1 MLYAI
6 GDIHGCAR
14 ELELLIAQISP
25 TSNDTVVFLGD
36 YIDRGP
42 DSKGVVDLILN
53 LKTKTNVVALKGNHE
68 QLFIDFLESPQ
79 SPGAG
84 VFILNGGGATLASYP
99 GPGGSFEI
107 PERHIE
113 FFYGLKLFHQ
123 TDTHFFVHAGVPMK
137 DLDEITVDDENAL
150 LWSRQ
155 PFLSS
160 EHLWTKM
167 IVHGHT
173 PVEHPEIRSNRINLD
188 TGCVYN
194 GYLTALELPTGRII
208 QVARESIGHRTQ
220 ASQLVDENRVAVRF
234 SGRLPVK
241 AKTASGSRI
250 FETLNYNQFGLLMR
264 EIAAADSVPEF
275 VKNQTIEGTIGFA
288 GPSAIDFEGVVVR
301 VESRNHIRLY
311 GVSLTRVTNGN
322 DGREWV
328 ERQLASGQAAS
339 GQLASG
345 QLASGQAASKTK
357 NAKPK
362 DPT

>member
-25 TSNDTVVFLGD
+25 TSDHTVVFLGD
-36 YIDRGP
+36 YVDRGP
-42 DSKGVVDLILN
+42 DSKGVIDLILD
-53 LKTKTNVVALKGNHE
+53 LKTKTNVVALRGNHE
-68 QLFIDFLESPQ
+68 QLFLDFLESPQ

-107 PERHIE
+107 PERHMQ
-113 FFYGLKLFHQ
+113 FFYDLKVKYE
-123 TDTHFFVHAGVPMK
+123 TDTHFFVHAGVPIK
-137 DLDEITVDDENAL
+137 PLDQITDADEDIL

-160 EHLWTKM
+160 QYKWKKM

-173 PVEHPEIRSNRINLD
+173 PVASPEFENNRINLD

-194 GYLTALELPTGRII
+194 GSLTALEVTSGKVFQI
-208 QVARESIGHRTQ
+208 HRVRTAIEEQ
-220 ASQLVDENRVAVRF
+220 RQPALIDENRVAVRF
-234 SGRLPVK
+234 TGRMPV
-241 AKTASGSRI
+241 TVRTNSGSRV

-264 EIAAADSVPEF
+264 EIAEPSPTLQLS
-275 VKNQTIEGTIGFA
+275 KNQKIKGTIGPE
-288 GPSAIDFEGVVVR
+288 GPAAICFEGIVAR
-301 VESRNHIRLY
+301 IESRSDVRLY

-322 DGREWV
+322 EGREWI
-328 ERQLASGQAAS
+328 ERPSDE
-339 GQLASG
+339 
-345 QLASGQAASKTK
+345 T
-357 NAKPK
+357 
-362 DPT
+362 

>member
-25 TSNDTVVFLGD
+25 KADDTVVFLGD
-36 YIDRGP
+36 YVDRGP
-42 DSKGVVDLILN
+42 DSKGVIDLILD

-68 QLFIDFLESPQ
+68 QLFLDFLESPQ

-113 FFYGLKLFHQ
+113 FFYGLKVKYE
-123 TDTHFFVHAGVPMK
+123 TDTHFFVHAGVPIK
-137 DLDEITVDDENAL
+137 PLDQITTDDENLL

-160 EHLWTKM
+160 SFDWKKT

-173 PVEHPEIRSNRINLD
+173 PVETPDVKTNRINLD

-194 GYLTALELPTGRII
+194 GHLTALELPSGKMF
-208 QVARESIGHRTQ
+208 QVAREK
-220 ASQLVDENRVAVRF
+220 ASLRALTHLSTDEENRVAVRF
-234 SGRLPVK
+234 TGRMPV
-241 AKTASGSRI
+241 TITTDDGSRV

-264 EIAAADSVPEF
+264 EISTANSAPQLSKDQ
-275 VKNQTIEGTIGFA
+275 KIKGKI
-288 GPSAIDFEGVVVR
+288 GPSGPAAIEFEGVVAR
-301 VESRNHIRLY
+301 VDSRNNVRLY

-322 DGREWV
+322 EGREWIARPV
-328 ERQLASGQAAS
+328 VDEPADEAAPC
-339 GQLASG
+339 
-345 QLASGQAASKTK
+345 SKPRSET
-357 NAKPK
+357 
-362 DPT
+362 